1 MQANVQA
8 NKQQQVSGRWKL
20 FAVLLVCAAPVIISY
35 LMYYVVKP
43 EGRTN
48 YGEILDP
55 RQYPIPALVATD
67 LEGKQRSLNEFR
79 GKWVMLNVDGGACN
93 EVCDRQMYE
102 IRQLRTAQGKERERL
117 ERVWL
122 ITDKDEVPKTVKEE
136 YEGTH
141 MLRVDPDVIKSW
153 LPVETGAMA
162 VDHIYMIDP
171 LGNLMMRWPKDADP
185 NRMKKDI
192 GKLMKASR
200 IG

>member
-1 MQANVQA
+1 MQAS
-8 NKQQQVSGRWKL
+8 KQQQRAGRWKL
-20 FAVLLVCAAPVIISY
+20 ASILLVCAAPIIISY

-48 YGEILDP
+48 YGDLLDP
-55 RQYPIPALVATD
+55 RQYPVPPLNMTD
-67 LEGKQRSLNEFR
+67 LAGRPLALREFEGK
-79 GKWVMLNVDGGACN
+79 WIMLNVDGGACDKIC
-93 EVCDRQMYE
+93 ERQLYE
-102 IRQLRTAQGKERERL
+102 IRQLRTAQGKERDRI

-122 ITDKDEVPKTVKEE
+122 ITDNAAVPEKIKQD

-141 MLRVDPDVIKSW
+141 MLRVDPVPVKSW
-153 LPVETGAMA
+153 LPVEEGAA
-162 VDHIYMIDP
+162 VRDHVYMIDP

-192 GKLMKASR
+192 SKLMKASR

>member
-8 NKQQQVSGRWKL
+8 NKQQRARGRWKL
-20 FAVLLVCAAPVIISY
+20 FAVLLVCAAPVIASY
-35 LMYYVVKP
+35 LMYYVIKP

-48 YGEILDP
+48 YGDLLDP
-55 RQYPIPALVATD
+55 RQHPIPTLAVTD
-67 LEGKQRSLNEFR
+67 LEGKTHALDAFK
-79 GKWVMLNVDGGACN
+79 GKWIMLNVDGGACD
-93 EVCDRQMYE
+93 EVCARQLYE
-102 IRQLRTAQGKERERL
+102 IRQLRTAQGKERDRI

-122 ITDKDEVPKTVKEE
+122 ITDDAAVSETVKQE

-141 MLRVDPDVIKSW
+141 MLRADPEVLKNW
-153 LPVETGAMA
+153 LPAEPGATML
-162 VDHIYMIDP
+162 DHVYMIDP